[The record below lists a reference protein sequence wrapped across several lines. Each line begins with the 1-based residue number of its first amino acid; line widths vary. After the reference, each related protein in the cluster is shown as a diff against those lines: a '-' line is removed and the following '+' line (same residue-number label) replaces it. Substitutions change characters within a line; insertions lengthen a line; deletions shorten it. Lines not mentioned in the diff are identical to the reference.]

1 MGDVTKK
8 FNLTCSESEQE
19 KFPCK
24 KCCLETNHRIVAD
37 YSERGSEYCGGGNS
51 VDWKV
56 SNQLIQC
63 MGCEEVSFRVAS
75 SNSEDYDHDHETGEM
90 IYNEAVTYY
99 PGRVLGSRIID
110 HWMLPVGIGQI
121 YKEARTAV
129 ENELFIVGG
138 ISVRALVE
146 SICSDVNAKGKN
158 LALKIDDLHERS
170 LVTKE
175 GVETLHKIRVLGNRA
190 AHDAKH
196 HSKDQLLLAL
206 EVIEHILIGTYIIPA
221 RAEIA
226 FKNIKLPTLPAP
238 AIETVADSNTKD

>member
-8 FNLTCSESEQE
+8 FNLTCSEGDLS

-24 KCCLETNHRIVAD
+24 KCCLETNHKIVAD
-37 YSERGSEYCGGGNS
+37 YTERGSEDCGGGHS
-51 VDWKV
+51 VDWVVK
-56 SNQLIQC
+56 NQMIQC

-75 SNSEDYDHDHETGEM
+75 SNSEDYDHDYETGEM

-99 PGRVLGSRIID
+99 PGRVLGSRVID
-110 HWMLPVGIGQI
+110 HWMLPARIGQI

-129 ENELFIVGG
+129 EAELFIVGG
-138 ISVRALVE
+138 ISIRALLE
-146 SICSDVNAKGKN
+146 SICADVNAKGKN
-158 LALKIDDLHERS
+158 LAFKIDDLHARS

-175 GVETLHKIRVLGNRA
+175 GVDTLHKIRVLGNRA

-206 EVIEHILIGTYIIPA
+206 EVIEHILVGTYIIPA

-226 FKNIKLPTLPAP
+226 FKNIKIPVLPAP
-238 AIETVADSNTKD
+238 AKEAAADLSED